1 MEHYGEMTEKNRY
14 QAVGDNG
21 EGRKIIHL
29 LSEVN
34 ISGVEDGRPKP
45 KSIFILFSIFICFVD
60 NIWGGGGH
68 NPLLTIDYH
77 PSPKDQIKNVSPW

>member
-1 MEHYGEMTEKNRY
+1 
-14 QAVGDNG
+14 
-21 EGRKIIHL
+21 
-29 LSEVN
+29 
-34 ISGVEDGRPKP
+34 VEDGRPKP